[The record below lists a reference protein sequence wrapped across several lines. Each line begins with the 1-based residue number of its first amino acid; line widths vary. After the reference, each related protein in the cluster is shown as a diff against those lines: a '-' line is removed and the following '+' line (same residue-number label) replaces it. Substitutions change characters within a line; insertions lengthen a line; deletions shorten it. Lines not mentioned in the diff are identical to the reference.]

1 MATPQN
7 NGTTPLMQQYFQ
19 VKKDF
24 PDTIV
29 LFRMGD
35 FYETFFE
42 DAKKAAELLD
52 ITLTKRGTN
61 NGEPIPMAGVPFHSV
76 DNYLAKLINKGQS
89 AVICEQIGDPKLAKG
104 LVERKVTKIITPG
117 TVTDE
122 LLLQERKDNIIA
134 SITEDQLAIGISYL
148 NLSNG
153 DFYCYE
159 ASTPNEAKDI
169 LIRINPS
176 ELLYSEDYSNINDL
190 SNFNGLRRRPSW
202 EFDFETCFKILCN
215 QFKTKDLTGFG
226 LENQMQGIC
235 ASGALLTYVKETQ
248 RTYLT
253 HITSLKLEQP
263 QDFIKLD
270 ANTLKNLELVEN
282 LHGTRENTLALILD
296 KTATPMGSRLLQR
309 SIVQPSLNLKNIN
322 YRHDLIE
329 SLLSLFDLSI
339 LKDQLAEAGDLER
352 ITARLALKNIRPRD
366 FCKIRQALDMIP
378 NLKSTLSEE
387 PRLAEFS
394 AQLPLLTELKNLL
407 HAAICINPPIVI
419 REGGVINQGFNAELD
434 ELRLLSTDTF
444 SFLTQIEER
453 EKSRTNIPNLHVAY
467 NRVSGFYIE
476 VSKTYADKV
485 PDDYI
490 RRQTLKNN
498 ERFITAELKEYEDKI
513 LNAQSR
519 ALALEKKLYE
529 DLIEKV
535 FTYLTELIDLA
546 KNLSL
551 LDMLLSF
558 AITANE
564 HNYVRPKFSNKDL
577 QILKGRHP
585 VIEQVSKEP
594 FISNDIILNNKN
606 KMLLITG
613 PNMGGK
619 STYMRQC
626 ALITIMAYAGSF
638 VPAEEAIIPFI
649 DAIYTRIGANDDLAS
664 GRSTFMVE
672 MTETAQILHNATKQ
686 SLVLMD
692 EIGRGTSTSDGMS
705 LAWAVAE
712 YLADKI
718 DSFTLFSTH
727 YFELTNLP
735 ELTSKIRNVHFGAI
749 KSKDTVAFLH
759 NVQDGPAQSSYGLE
773 VAALAGVPRNVINL
787 ARLRMKEMLGSI
799 TPNNQP
805 KNQDEINI
813 AELAMLKEMCET
825 LANIKP
831 DNLTA
836 REALNIIYDL
846 HDKAKYL

>member
-282 LHGTRENTLALILD
+282 LHATRENTLALILD